1 MCTRSNT
8 SNWNN
13 NHNNWRVIMQ
23 DIKKAIIGVL
33 TLAITTG
40 GGLLIKSLFEGDK
53 EEVVKEEET
62 TPAPTN
68 VIINIPQQ
76 EVKKDT
82 VVKKVYVK
90 PKPKLSETEKRK
102 KKIDW

>member
-1 MCTRSNT
+1 
-8 SNWNN
+8 
-13 NHNNWRVIMQ
+13 MQ

-40 GGLLIKSLFEGDK
+40 GGLLIKSLFEEDK
-53 EEVVKEEET
+53 EEVVKEEAT

>member
-1 MCTRSNT
+1 MD
-8 SNWNN
+8 
-13 NHNNWRVIMQ
+13 

-53 EEVVKEEET
+53 EEVVKEEVA
-62 TPAPTN
+62 TPASTN

>member
-1 MCTRSNT
+1 MQTDVLL
-8 SNWNN
+8 NN
-13 NHNNWRVIMQ
+13 LQDKMD
-23 DIKKAIIGVL
+23 DIKKAVLGVL

-40 GGLLIKSLFEGDK
+40 GGLLIKNLFEGDK
-53 EEVVKEEET
+53 EEVVKEEVT